1 MTSSSAGDKSFTV
14 TVVKSSVNT
23 PTANLTITLYDP
35 AAVKVTGVEPSEMV
49 TKETTEVTFSGS
61 GFDTLDSSAAVC
73 IIGGVKKLKATLDA
87 STYKCTVPEFENSV
101 QITLALSLNGV
112 HDLASDVILT
122 RTVYA
127 GVPSMTKAQL
137 SDTGAL
143 LNVEFDKVV
152 DKSTLAT
159 CGAIFD
165 SVSVQ
170 LLGTSPDCSWSDGRH
185 LTITPGAGVT
195 VVAGSSLTLKAN
207 AVKSGGEEYSKYAS
221 GSVSVSAPTN
231 PVEPVSVIV
240 GKLFCIAIPLQK
252 FHMNMFQN
260 HM

>member
-73 IIGGVKKLKATLDA
+73 IIGGAKKLKAVLDA
-87 STYKCTVPEFENSV
+87 STYKCTVPEFEKSL

-112 HDLASDVILT
+112 HNLTSDVTLI

-127 GVPSMTKAQL
+127 GAPNMTKAQL

-143 LNVEFDKVV
+143 LNVEFDKDV

-165 SVSVQ
+165 SVSVP

-252 FHMNMFQN
+252 FHTNMFQN

>member
-73 IIGGVKKLKATLDA
+73 IIGGAKKLKAVLDA
-87 STYKCTVPEFENSV
+87 STYKCTVPEFEKSL

-112 HDLASDVILT
+112 HNLTSDVTLI

-127 GVPSMTKAQL
+127 GAPNMTKAQL

-143 LNVEFDKVV
+143 LNVEFDKDV

-165 SVSVQ
+165 SVSVP

>member
-87 STYKCTVPEFENSV
+87 STYKCTVPEFEKSL

-112 HDLASDVILT
+112 HNLTSDVTLI

-127 GVPSMTKAQL
+127 GAPNMTKAQL

-143 LNVEFDKVV
+143 LNVEFDKDV

-165 SVSVQ
+165 SVSVP

-252 FHMNMFQN
+252 FHTNMFQN

>member
-1 MTSSSAGDKSFTV
+1 MTAL
-14 TVVKSSVNT
+14 
-23 PTANLTITLYDP
+23 A
-35 AAVKVTGVEPSEMV
+35 PSEMV

-61 GFDTLDSSAAVC
+61 GFNTLDSSYAVC
-73 IIGGVKKLKATLDA
+73 IIDGTKKLKATLVG
-87 STYKCTVPEFENSV
+87 STYKCTLPEFEKSV

-112 HDLASDVILT
+112 HDLASDVSLT

-127 GVPSMTKAQL
+127 GAPSMTKAQL

-159 CGAIFD
+159 CGAIFN

-207 AVKSGGEEYSKYAS
+207 AVKSGGEKYSKYAS

-231 PVEPVSVIV
+231 PEEPQSVIV
-240 GKLFCIAIPLQK
+240 GKPCVWYEFLFTLLASGVQEV
-252 FHMNMFQN
+252 
-260 HM
+260 

>member
-73 IIGGVKKLKATLDA
+73 IIGGAKKLKAVLDA
-87 STYKCTVPEFENSV
+87 STYKCTVPEFEKSL

-112 HDLASDVILT
+112 HNLTSDVTLI

-127 GVPSMTKAQL
+127 GAPNMTKAQL

-252 FHMNMFQN
+252 FHTNMFQN